1 MDWMDCLMLFLQEK
15 QRQDAMPQLLPTL
28 LIYWVRKE
36 LGIWL
41 NLQLNSADHLV
52 EGPDFMLL
60 ARQIMRSD
68 KWEQPLP
75 NKYVNAPVLPR
86 SVSPIPHAEPRWD
99 TIR

>member
-68 KWEQPLP
+68 SGNNLYQTSMSTHLCCL
-75 NKYVNAPVLPR
+75 AP
-86 SVSPIPHAEPRWD
+86 
-99 TIR
+99 